1 MWSSN
6 KKVNPQDTSK
16 IDNVQFKNINE
27 SARAEINQAA
37 QDMEQIELEK
47 RMVSFLQSRGF
58 DVTPSG
64 TPKPGIITKSV
75 LSVANTAENAFH
87 VGRGVV
93 RKFKNNVETKV
104 EELRKLG
111 E

>member
-1 MWSSN
+1 MWPFN

-16 IDNVQFKNINE
+16 IDDAQFKNVSE
-27 SARAEINQAA
+27 SAQAEINQTAH
-37 QDMEQIELEK
+37 DMDQGELEK
-47 RMVSFLQSRGF
+47 RMVAFLQSKGF

-75 LSVANTAENAFH
+75 SSVTATAENAFH
-87 VGRGVV
+87 IGRGIT
-93 RKFKNNVETKV
+93 RKINGNIKTKV